1 MKSSMAAAIAL
12 YRSSAFPQHWIAW
25 SERSGW
31 VVFPAKF
38 GGWHERQAYPGAQP
52 ESLQAVPLWLS
63 FNTGLLEAI
72 LMRAA

>member
-1 MKSSMAAAIAL
+1 MAATITL
-12 YRSSAFPQHWIAW
+12 YRSPAHPEHWIAW

-38 GGWHERQAYPGAQP
+38 GGWHDRQPYF
-52 ESLQAVPLWLS
+52 SINHTNLQQVPLWLS
-63 FNTGLLEAI
+63 FNTGLLEAV